1 MIAINLSKPQALD
14 TDPRATQQ
22 INFTV
27 NLAWHPIIANTP
39 MLLIIEETKQTVL
52 DFAQRTVKV
61 S

>member
-27 NLAWHPIIANTP
+27 NLA
-39 MLLIIEETKQTVL
+39 
-52 DFAQRTVKV
+52 
-61 S
+61 